1 MRGGRSGIESCL
13 CTFKFSREF
22 GSPLTSRD
30 VRQGMLSFN
39 SLENLEARNKLV
51 HREVPLSNG
60 VALMGAVKCYYHT
73 SDSIS
78 MTTNVVLTQ
87 DLCRFYVSSMSVLCR
102 FHVSLAT
109 KFRPTTYL

>member
-1 MRGGRSGIESCL
+1 MRGGTSGIESCL
-13 CTFKFSREF
+13 CVFKFSREF

-39 SLENLEARNKLV
+39 SLENLEAKNKLV

-60 VALMGAVKCYYHT
+60 VAFIGTVKCYYHT

-78 MTTNVVLTQ
+78 TTTNVALIQ

-102 FHVSLAT
+102 FYVSLST
-109 KFRPTTYL
+109 DFSFTTY